1 MKKIIYALIC
11 IIFTTGLVA
20 CAFNKIKIPAGSAD
34 YLNKNYADV
43 VTELQEAGF
52 KDIQTTAID
61 DLTSDNKDKD
71 GTIESISV
79 GEVKEFEAEQK
90 FNPDDPIMIEYHNL
104 PKLSLPA
111 EIKDIQAMTFKEI
124 ADAFTNAGFIN
135 VSTEEVYDLDPDTE
149 SADHVNEVLIEESTD
164 FSADD
169 EVPFDANVKVRV
181 HYKYTKYTAKIN
193 IVFMGNLIFNK
204 YDVSMLI
211 DGEKQKELPHG
222 EDSELEL
229 RLKEGEHEIS
239 FQKIDNTEVNGSVKI
254 DVTSDLEASY
264 NIYCESDYIN
274 VENNYIDYDVVLEE
288 GQIKMMNGEDSYY
301 GKQYKDVEAE
311 LAEMGFTNITT
322 VPNYDIVY
330 DITTPGS
337 VKNVTID
344 GKDDYRRGNVFQNDV
359 EIIITYSMKDDD
371 DPEYI
376 AEQKKKEEEKA
387 AREKAAA
394 EQAEKEKAAAEEA
407 QEEAEKK
414 TNDNTSQTDESS
426 NDVEAKDNEQVGS
439 SGVYAYKKSGG
450 SYDQYY
456 IVDFSDGYVYTFT
469 YGDGN
474 EDCMRVKIESGNLND
489 GLKITFHDGGDS
501 WSYNLYFKYKDQPST
516 LIVKD
521 NDGFSDEYT
530 KTNPGQA
537 YEIKYKLNI
546 VDY

>member
-1 MKKIIYALIC
+1 MIC
-11 IIFTTGLVA
+11 IIFATGLTA

-34 YLNKNYADV
+34 YLNQSYVDV
-43 VTELQEAGF
+43 VNELQEAGF

-124 ADAFTNAGFIN
+124 ADAFTDAGFIN

-149 SADHVNEVLIEESTD
+149 SAEHVNEVLIDESAD

-169 EVPFDANVKVRV
+169 EVPFDANVIVRV
-181 HYKYTKYTAKIN
+181 HYKYKKYTAKIN
-193 IVFMGNLIFNK
+193 IVFMGNFIFSK

-239 FQKIDNTEVNGSVKI
+239 FQKIDDAEVNGSVKL

-274 VENNYIDYDVVLEE
+274 VKNNYIDYDVVLEE

-311 LAEMGFTNITT
+311 LAKMGFTNITT

-407 QEEAEKK
+407 QEEAEKE
-414 TNDNTSQTDESS
+414 TNDNTGQKDESS

-501 WSYNLYFKYKDQPST
+501 WSYKLNFKYKDQPST
-516 LIVKD
+516 LIVED
-521 NDGFSDEYT
+521 NDGFSDVYT

-537 YEIKYKLNI
+537 YEIKNKLNI

>member
-1 MKKIIYALIC
+1 MIC
-11 IIFTTGLVA
+11 IIFATGLTA

-34 YLNKNYADV
+34 YLNQSYVDV
-43 VTELQEAGF
+43 VNELQEAGF

-135 VSTEEVYDLDPDTE
+135 VSTEEVYDLDPDKE
-149 SADHVNEVLIEESTD
+149 SAEHVNEVLIDESAD

-169 EVPFDANVKVRV
+169 EVPFDANVIVRV
-181 HYKYTKYTAKIN
+181 HYKYKKYTAKIN
-193 IVFMGNLIFNK
+193 IVFMGNFIFSK

-239 FQKIDNTEVNGSVKI
+239 FQKIDDAEVNGSVKL

-274 VENNYIDYDVVLEE
+274 VKNNYIDYDVVLEE

-311 LAEMGFTNITT
+311 LVKMGFTNITT

-407 QEEAEKK
+407 QEEAEKE
-414 TNDNTSQTDESS
+414 TNDNTGQKDESS

-501 WSYNLYFKYKDQPST
+501 WSYKLYFKYKDQPST
-516 LIVKD
+516 LIVED
-521 NDGFSDEYT
+521 NDGFSDVYT